1 LIDTVP
7 SVLLYE
13 FPFNESVRTLLR
25 LEHLFDRLGQLV
37 ERDAAL
43 DHHFALV
50 TLFEVLEV
58 AQRTDLKGELMK
70 ELERHRA
77 QFNAYRGNP
86 AVSQQALD
94 DIVGRLDLAF
104 KGLHA
109 LQGKPGAHL
118 GANEML
124 SGLRSRIGIPGG
136 TCEFDLPAYHAWQQT
151 AAPQRR
157 QDLLA
162 WMESAMP
169 LARAVTLLLG
179 LLRENGV
186 PHQVAAQSGQYQQ
199 SLNASKVHQLLRLRI
214 DPALGLVPEI
224 SGHRLMVSIRL
235 LRSDA
240 EGRLRLAAG
249 EDVSMEL
256 SLCA

>member
-1 LIDTVP
+1 M
-7 SVLLYE
+7 LLYE

-25 LEHLFDRLGQLV
+25 LEQLFDRLGQLAG
-37 ERDAAL
+37 RDDAL

-70 ELERHRA
+70 ELDRHRA
-77 QFNAYRGNP
+77 QLNAYRGNP
-86 AVSQQALD
+86 AVSQDALAD
-94 DIVGRLDLAF
+94 VIGQLDQAF
-104 KGLHA
+104 KALHA
-109 LQGKPGAHL
+109 MQGKPGSGLA
-118 GANEML
+118 GNEML
-124 SGLRSRIGIPGG
+124 AGLRSRISIPGG
-136 TCEFDLPAYHAWQQT
+136 TCEFDLPAYHAWQQGPL
-151 AAPQRR
+151 AQRR
-157 QDLLA
+157 QDLLQ
-162 WMESAMP
+162 WMDSVTP
-169 LARAVTLLLG
+169 LARAVALLLR
-179 LLRENGV
+179 LLRDNGT
-186 PHQVAAQSGQYQQ
+186 PHKVAAQSGQYQQ
-199 SLNASKVHQLLRLRI
+199 TLNAARSHQLLRLRI

-249 EDVSMEL
+249 EDVPLEL